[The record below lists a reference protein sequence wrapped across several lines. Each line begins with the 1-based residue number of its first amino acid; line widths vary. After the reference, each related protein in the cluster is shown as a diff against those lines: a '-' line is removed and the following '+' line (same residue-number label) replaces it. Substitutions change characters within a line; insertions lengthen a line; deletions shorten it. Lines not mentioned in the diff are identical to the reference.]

1 MNESD
6 MKNLSFETQVIHA
19 GHSFD
24 PATNSLASPLY
35 QTATF
40 GFGTV
45 EDMDSAWDKLGYL
58 YTREGNPTLIE
69 LEEKLKAMEGGESAL
84 TASSGL
90 GIITSTL
97 YAILEKGDH
106 LLCSKGLFFHSNIL
120 MNDFLAKMCIDVS
133 FADFKDLNDVQQ
145 KIQSNTKAFFIETPT
160 NPKLGVV
167 DIQAVAEI
175 AKSND
180 CIFIVDSTFAPPP
193 IQRPLSLGADLVVHS
208 LTKYINGHGDALGG
222 GVIGRKDLVDKIK
235 YPSMPCFTGACL
247 SPFNAWLIMR
257 GMATLDMRVRKHCEN
272 ALEIAKFLQ
281 TSPYVEK
288 VIYPAL
294 PGYEGYE
301 LCQKQ
306 MNGMGG
312 GIICCFYLMRASL
325 SYISP
330 YLESG
335 FLMTATLVGTVSIIR
350 QTGTKIFAGPVF
362 GALSDKRGSTIFMMI
377 VGFVI
382 AIICVVGM
390 MVTPVEQSNT
400 MLVVVLMLVLAFVL
414 FGMTGI
420 GFAQISESKIPLR
433 YTGAAAGLIS
443 VIGYVPDT
451 FYYDIAG
458 SWIENYGI
466 AGYQRIFMLSA
477 VVGVAGIILSIVLSR
492 LIKKLKAESENA

>member
-1 MNESD
+1 M
-6 MKNLSFETQVIHA
+6 
-19 GHSFD
+19 
-24 PATNSLASPLY
+24 
-35 QTATF
+35 
-40 GFGTV
+40 
-45 EDMDSAWDKLGYL
+45 
-58 YTREGNPTLIE
+58 IE

-312 GIICCFYLMRASL
+312 GIVSFWLKMCIRDSTMGTETYSDDVIIVAD
-325 SYISP
+325 SYD
-330 YLESG
+330 
-335 FLMTATLVGTVSIIR
+335 TTDHN
-350 QTGTKIFAGPVF
+350 Q
-362 GALSDKRGSTIFMMI
+362 D
-377 VGFVI
+377 
-382 AIICVVGM
+382 
-390 MVTPVEQSNT
+390 
-400 MLVVVLMLVLAFVL
+400 
-414 FGMTGI
+414 
-420 GFAQISESKIPLR
+420 
-433 YTGAAAGLIS
+433 
-443 VIGYVPDT
+443 GYGVYPAER
-451 FYYDIAG
+451 FYYNWTMYDFF
-458 SWIENYGI
+458 EDYGVDE
-466 AGYQRIFMLSA
+466 RDMLFC
-477 VVGVAGIILSIVLSR
+477 VL
-492 LIKKLKAESENA
+492 K